1 MMKNGQNTHNS
12 LNLEY
17 SSACKKMILKPQ
29 LEIEKRPTR
38 WKIRFHSNYLK
49 LKLLLEYYLP
59 YYFSQGPIPTCET
72 QESSS

>member
-1 MMKNGQNTHNS
+1 MMKNDQNTDNS
-12 LNLEY
+12 LNFEY
-17 SSACKKMILKPQ
+17 NLACRKMILKPQ

-49 LKLLLEYYLP
+49 LKFLLEYYSP
-59 YYFSQGPIPTCET
+59 YYSSQGPIPTCET